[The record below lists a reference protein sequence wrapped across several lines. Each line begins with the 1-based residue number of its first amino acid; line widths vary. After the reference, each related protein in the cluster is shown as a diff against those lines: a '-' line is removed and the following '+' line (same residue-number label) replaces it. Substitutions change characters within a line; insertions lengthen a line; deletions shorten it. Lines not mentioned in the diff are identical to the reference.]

1 MKKLSLGWKQWT
13 KNDII
18 YSIIVPVVVILLIV
32 LVSQLQNLIGGGGFG
47 AISGITM
54 ELEELLV
61 LTVIPL
67 LLGLAWNQWAGGA
80 SGFIMGSLYALYWAD
95 SFSFGGA
102 FGGSSILLGYV
113 LSPILTGYMAG
124 AMNKK
129 SDNFRR
135 MLIVGIV
142 STTIGGILLFGIFQL
157 SPINVITGIDGFL
170 LTVLART
177 ACGAIVPIF
186 AKVFSWYGVG
196 A

>member
-1 MKKLSLGWKQWT
+1 MSLGWKQWT

-18 YSIIVPVVVILLIV
+18 YGIIAPVVVILLIV

-47 AISGITM
+47 AITGIVM

-61 LTVIPL
+61 LAVIPL

-95 SFSFGGA
+95 SFSFGGGA
-102 FGGSSILLGYV
+102 FGGNSILLGYV
-113 LSPILTGYMAG
+113 LSPILIGYMAG

-142 STTIGGILLFGIFQL
+142 STTIGGIMLFGIFHL
-157 SPINVITGIDGFL
+157 SPINVVTGVDGFL

-186 AKVFSWYGVG
+186 AKVFSWYGLG

>member
-1 MKKLSLGWKQWT
+1 MSLGWKQWT
-13 KNDII
+13 KNDIL
-18 YSIIVPVVVILLIV
+18 YGIVAPVVVILLIV

-47 AISGITM
+47 AITGIVM
-54 ELEELLV
+54 QLEELLV
-61 LTVIPL
+61 LAVIPL

-95 SFSFGGA
+95 SFSFGGGA
-102 FGGSSILLGYV
+102 FGGNSILLGYV
-113 LSPILTGYMAG
+113 LSPILIGYMAG

-142 STTIGGILLFGIFQL
+142 STTIGGIMLFGIFHL
-157 SPINVITGIDGFL
+157 SPINVVTGVDGFL
-170 LTVLART
+170 LTVLTRT
-177 ACGAIVPIF
+177 ACGTIVPIF

>member
-1 MKKLSLGWKQWT
+1 MSLGWKQWT
-13 KNDII
+13 KNDIL
-18 YSIIVPVVVILLIV
+18 YGVIVPVVVILLIV

-47 AISGITM
+47 AITGIVM
-54 ELEELLV
+54 QLEELLV
-61 LTVIPL
+61 LAVIPL

-95 SFSFGGA
+95 SFSFGGGA
-102 FGGSSILLGYV
+102 FGGNSILLGYV
-113 LSPILTGYMAG
+113 LSPILIGYMAG

-142 STTIGGILLFGIFQL
+142 STTIGGIMLFGIFHL
-157 SPINVITGIDGFL
+157 SPINVVTGVDGFI
-170 LTVLART
+170 LTVLTRT

-186 AKVFSWYGVG
+186 AKVFSWYGISQQ
-196 A
+196 

>member
-1 MKKLSLGWKQWT
+1 MV
-13 KNDII
+13 
-18 YSIIVPVVVILLIV
+18 VPVVVILLIV

-47 AISGITM
+47 AITGIVM
-54 ELEELLV
+54 QLEELLV
-61 LTVIPL
+61 LAVIPL

-95 SFSFGGA
+95 SFSFGGGV
-102 FGGSSILLGYV
+102 FGGNSILLGYV
-113 LSPILTGYMAG
+113 LSPILIGYMAG

-135 MLIVGIV
+135 MLLVGIG
-142 STTIGGILLFGIFQL
+142 STTIGGIMLFGIFHL
-157 SPINVITGIDGFL
+157 SPINVVTGVDGFI
-170 LTVLART
+170 LTVLTRT

-196 A
+196 S